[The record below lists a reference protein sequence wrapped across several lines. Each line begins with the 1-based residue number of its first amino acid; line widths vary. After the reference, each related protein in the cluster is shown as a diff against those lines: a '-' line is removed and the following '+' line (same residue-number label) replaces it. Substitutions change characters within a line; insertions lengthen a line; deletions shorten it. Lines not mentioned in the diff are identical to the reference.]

1 MPGQQ
6 VFTLHASF
14 IVRDMPREILLCLII
29 ARPKRVHVRHF
40 LDVLRYVREGWIP
53 PPQPEHAISVTYEI
67 SFDIQFATIDL
78 FQRVGYEFKCYREI
92 DQKFISFGPFGV
104 LLVRTLRRR
113 RSIMITFFFFL
124 AVFLSTTV
132 TLTNAVAV
140 PPDVVSHRTTS
151 TGPLSIHDLLGVE
164 IGDRSVPSMAIEAR
178 AGEEGKSSNSFNSSR
193 KRRHSSGSSASNAIT
208 STRTDHRASAGEESD
223 GKEPASNSSRK
234 RRRSRSDSPS
244 SDSSTSKDSAFDI
257 KDAAE
262 QIYRYILERISEE
275 KRGKVYEQ
283 TVQEDIKEKALE
295 ALRKIRS
302 MSEGDASDVEIGASK
317 IRSVGRLEDLV
328 IARLKEAGVDPKL
341 AKDVALGFAAAMHK
355 EYLEMMA
362 AITGHKSEE

>member
-1 MPGQQ
+1 M
-6 VFTLHASF
+6 
-14 IVRDMPREILLCLII
+14 II
-29 ARPKRVHVRHF
+29 
-40 LDVLRYVREGWIP
+40 
-53 PPQPEHAISVTYEI
+53 
-67 SFDIQFATIDL
+67 
-78 FQRVGYEFKCYREI
+78 
-92 DQKFISFGPFGV
+92 
-104 LLVRTLRRR
+104 
-113 RSIMITFFFFL
+113 FFFL
-124 AVFLSTTV
+124 FAVFLSTTV
-132 TLTNAVAV
+132 TLTNAAAV
-140 PPDVVSHRTTS
+140 PRDAVSHRTTS
-151 TGPLSIHDLLGVE
+151 TGPLSIHDLLGLE

-178 AGEEGKSSNSFNSSR
+178 AGEEGEPSNSSR
-193 KRRHSSGSSASNAIT
+193 KRRHSSGSSASDAST
-208 STRTDHRASAGEESD
+208 SARTDHRASAGEESD
-223 GKEPASNSSRK
+223 GKEPVPSSSSRK
-234 RRRSRSDSPS
+234 RRRSSRSVSPS
-244 SDSSTSKDSAFDI
+244 SDSSTSTDSTFEV

-362 AITGHKSEE
+362 AITEHKSKE